1 MILKF
6 QQGGA
11 SLAPLVSYTPVVY
24 GGTQG
29 STGAQTTSTTSSK
42 RGSDLT
48 DKDLLEMLKGLDGL
62 PSDMTVLTQAL
73 QNFYIDQQY
82 GAINTSNIASKYIS
96 VLNQMKVANFNKKE
110 YDEAFNIVKSNGGIN
125 EYAIS
130 ERGDLICINK
140 EGNFKQLSVEE
151 LKSNKEYTPLTNS
164 ELLYYRAQD
173 PTLAGKNNLLKVV
186 KNGIGI
192 QTVTKLIKD
201 GITGLGHTQ
210 NSTESYAKVKAT
222 QMLKGIEDFIKA
234 SKESSN
240 TYDETL
246 ESLYKSKKLT
256 KNQTEQAAI
265 AIEYL
270 WNTLPENAKTL
281 LKLKS
286 ETGDVKGAYQLMQKL
301 ITSSL
306 DTTLDYTL
314 DLDETPSTSKS
325 KDGSTSKSKDGFKMD
340 PVSMLQAGYGQKQS
354 IVIQNGSGY
363 NNGIQVNTVRMPI
376 VSKEGK
382 SIGTS
387 ATLDD
392 VSTSGFSG
400 YLDLENASMGGV
412 MIPTVG
418 FNNIAINGTALYTAY
433 LPVDVQ
439 EYSRT
444 GNIKPDIDLLGRYK
458 QAQDKIA
465 QENITD
471 PQQINA
477 VYQEFKLPIMFGEN
491 GDVLTNYMKFGI
503 VNAVALE
510 DAFNE
515 DVSLSDYITEVSDEN
530 VINNTLTILNK
541 GRAQGDKIDFDA
553 KSWIDSVIG
562 TDYDHVFK
570 GTVFIPVNEDY
581 FTGSA
586 GFGNYPSPTEAKL
599 IEAKQQAKERE
610 NAVNKSY
617 VNPGRL

>member
-11 SLAPLVSYTPVVY
+11 SLAPLVSYTPVVL
-24 GGTQG
+24 G
-29 STGAQTTSTTSSK
+29 STTASQATIADTTTK
-42 RGSDLT
+42 DKGSDLT
-48 DKDLLEMLKGLDGL
+48 DKDLLELLKGLDGL
-62 PSDMTVLTQAL
+62 PSDMAVLTNTL

-82 GAINTSNIASKYIS
+82 GAVNTSNVATKYLS

-125 EYAIS
+125 EVAINEHGQLFCRNS
-130 ERGDLICINK
+130 EGD
-140 EGNFKQLSVEE
+140 FKLMTIDQL
-151 LKSNKEYTPLTNS
+151 KNSNDYTALTNS
-164 ELLYYRAQD
+164 ELLYYRAQF
-173 PTLAGKNNLLKVV
+173 PEMAGKNQLLNIV

-286 ETGDVKGAYQLMQKL
+286 ETGDAKGAHKLMQKL

-306 DTTLDYTL
+306 DSTLEYTL
-314 DLDETPSTSKS
+314 DLDESPSISKS

-392 VSTSGFSG
+392 ISTSGFSG

-553 KSWIDSVIG
+553 KSWIDSTIG

>member
-29 STGAQTTSTTSSK
+29 NAGAQTVTPASSK
-42 RGSDLT
+42 KGSDLT

-286 ETGDVKGAYQLMQKL
+286 ETGDAKGAHKLMQKL

-392 VSTSGFSG
+392 ISTSGFSG

-553 KSWIDSVIG
+553 KSWIDSTIG

-581 FTGSA
+581 FTGSV